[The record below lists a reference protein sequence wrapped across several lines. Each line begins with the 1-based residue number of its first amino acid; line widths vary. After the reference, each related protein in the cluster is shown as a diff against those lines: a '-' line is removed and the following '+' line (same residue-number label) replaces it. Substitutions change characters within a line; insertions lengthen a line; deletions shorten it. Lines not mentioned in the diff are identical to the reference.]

1 MDSEPETGDGLGGA
15 FAVNPFEV
23 ADFALGNV
31 VVAKPANFV
40 VDGMYRG
47 TRFRSRRRTPR
58 LALRELGSR
67 PNQQDGIRRIGAVD
81 FLHAG

>member
-15 FAVNPFEV
+15 FAGFCK
-23 ADFALGNV
+23 ACRFRRRR
-31 VVAKPANFV
+31 
-40 VDGMYRG
+40 MYRG
-47 TRFRSRRRTPR
+47 AGFQSRRRTPR